1 MKDSKSVQDH
11 VKTMLETFNELSI
24 VGDAI
29 TNEDRVVNLLASL
42 SELFNT
48 LVTAL
53 ELNPTGGC
61 DQETDA

>member
-1 MKDSKSVQDH
+1 
-11 VKTMLETFNELSI
+11 MLETFNELSI